1 MKSLVVLTGA
11 GMSADSGLSTFRD
24 SGGLWEGFDIE
35 DVATIYGWQ
44 KDPERV
50 LEFYNQRRIQAGN
63 ATPNKGHAVLADLE
77 SHFNVNIITQ
87 NVDDLHERAGSSN
100 VLHLHGKLS
109 EAKSSKDPGLIVDI
123 GHNQIK
129 LGDTAEDGS
138 QLRPNVVWFGE
149 PVPNI
154 EPAAELVSKANILV
168 VIGTSMV
175 VYPAAGLIDYA
186 PDEISKY
193 IVDPSHPEIR
203 LRNEWVH
210 ISEPALTG
218 VSTLKKMLTNNY
230 LNDS

>member
-35 DVATIYGWQ
+35 EVATIYGWH

-50 LEFYNQRRIQAGN
+50 LEFYNERRIQAGN
-63 ATPNKGHAVLADLE
+63 ARPNKGHFVLSDLE
-77 SHFNVNIITQ
+77 SDFDVRIITQ
-87 NVDDLHERAGSSN
+87 NVDDLHERAGTSN
-100 VLHLHGKLS
+100 VLHLHGKLR
-109 EAKSSKDPGLIVDI
+109 EAKSSKDPDLIVDI
-123 GHNQIK
+123 GNKQIQ

-154 EPAAELVSKANILV
+154 EPAAELVSKADILV

-186 PDEISKY
+186 PYDISKY

-203 LRNEWVH
+203 LGNDWVH
-210 ISEPALTG
+210 IPEPARTG
-218 VSTLKKMLTNNY
+218 VSTLKKMLIDTF
-230 LNDS
+230 LNDD